1 MKNILL
7 LFLGTR
13 HSQDAKRNSLKLA
26 VAFPATRGL
35 DWLLVGCTAGLVGL
49 LKKINMPDSLI
60 FVILWAGN
68 MLLSGMVVYIGR
80 KTRTDLTLMEGL
92 RRLIDKTIERSKKI
106 GLLIEA
112 VLFIRL
118 IIWDGADQFIIF
130 FDKRLKT
137 MAVKVAVFVLVSGIQ
152 MAIWTALFVKGYESL
167 SQLFS

>member
-1 MKNILL
+1 MGVLRKYNV
-7 LFLGTR
+7 
-13 HSQDAKRNSLKLA
+13 Q
-26 VAFPATRGL
+26 
-35 DWLLVGCTAGLVGL
+35 
-49 LKKINMPDSLI
+49 DSLI

-68 MLLSGMVVYIGR
+68 MLVSGMVVYIGR

-130 FDKRLKT
+130 FDKRLKSSL
-137 MAVKVAVFVLVSGIQ
+137 AKVAVFVLVSGIQ
-152 MAIWTALFVKGYESL
+152 MAIWTVLFIKGYESL
-167 SQLFS
+167 SELFS